1 MKKKIK
7 LDKIEAFI
15 FDFDGVLTNNKV
27 YLDQNGIES
36 VICSREDGM
45 AFGIL
50 KKVKS
55 NIFILSTERNKIV
68 KSRAKKLGITA
79 VNGSKNK
86 QKDLMKIS
94 KMNNF
99 NLENT
104 MYIGNDLN
112 DYFAMKLCGIR
123 VCPKDSNFKIKKISQ
138 VILKKNGGDGVVREI
153 LEDILKVDIL
163 KYMK

>member
-68 KSRAKKLGITA
+68 K
-79 VNGSKNK
+79 
-86 QKDLMKIS
+86 
-94 KMNNF
+94 
-99 NLENT
+99 
-104 MYIGNDLN
+104 
-112 DYFAMKLCGIR
+112 
-123 VCPKDSNFKIKKISQ
+123 
-138 VILKKNGGDGVVREI
+138 
-153 LEDILKVDIL
+153 
-163 KYMK
+163 